1 MSFTTR
7 RTAIAAALT
16 TALGSSPTIYAYR
29 PTPLRIGS
37 GWLDLK
43 QADTED
49 STYGDLRVSYDVV
62 VAIGTDPQQAEQ
74 RLDEISAPLLEA
86 CADQGRGITVRPLVY
101 NIDGTDF
108 YCAVATL
115 ITEVGTI

>member
-1 MSFTTR
+1 MTFTSR

-16 TALGSSPTIYAYR
+16 TALAGTTISPYR
-29 PTPLRIGS
+29 PSPLRTGS

-43 QADTED
+43 QVDTED
-49 STYGDLRVSYDVV
+49 STLGDLRASYEVV
-62 VAIGTDPQQAEQ
+62 IAIGTDPQQSEQ
-74 RLDEISAPLLEA
+74 RLDELSAPLIEA
-86 CADQGRGITVRPLVY
+86 CADIGRGVTVRPFIY
-101 NIDGTDF
+101 NIDSTDF